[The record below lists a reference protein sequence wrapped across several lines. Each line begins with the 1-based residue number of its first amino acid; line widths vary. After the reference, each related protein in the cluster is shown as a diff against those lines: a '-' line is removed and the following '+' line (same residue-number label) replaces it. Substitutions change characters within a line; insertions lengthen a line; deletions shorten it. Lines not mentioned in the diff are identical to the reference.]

1 MNGLEKGD
9 KLVTNKSYNDNIGD
23 NISEKAVK
31 LKRIARKKRE
41 LKDLEE
47 IIDDVENFE
56 VSLLILYKVFFI
68 VLRVR

>member
-23 NISEKAVK
+23 KKSDKAVK
-31 LKRIARKKRE
+31 LKRNARKKRQ

-47 IIDDVENFE
+47 FIDDVENFE
-56 VSLLILYKVFFI
+56 VSLLVISFF
-68 VLRVR
+68 L